1 MDLNRAAT
9 FVRVVESGGFTA
21 AASALNLP
29 PSSVSRSVA
38 RLEEELGVVLLERT
52 TRKVSLTDAGRAYY
66 DRVRGALSTLDEAN
80 ALAVDAAREPQGL
93 VRLAVPHEFAPAL
106 SHVLAMFL
114 QAQPRIRV
122 EVTFTAHAAT
132 LVGESVDLGVAVG
145 TLPDSSLVARRLG
158 ANDLCLF
165 AAPSYLEAR
174 GTPRALADLV
184 EHDTLMVRGLE
195 ARATWELVGPNGAE
209 VVEVRP
215 RIAGDHLGFIMDA
228 AVAGLGVALLP
239 VVATYRAAGEGQL
252 VRVLPEY
259 KLESGLSLLTHP
271 SRHLPRRVALLRD
284 FLTEVVPEGCTMHK
298 REGGLAICAEA
309 AARAAASPATAP
321 RAPSDRAIEGPRA
334 KGRHLGAARVGEADL
349 RSR

>member
-66 DRVRGALSTLDEAN
+66 DRVRDALSTLDEAN
-80 ALAVDAAREPQGL
+80 ALAADAAREPQGL

-106 SHVLAMFL
+106 SHVLALFL
-114 QAQPRIRV
+114 RAQPRIRV
-122 EVTFTAHAAT
+122 EVTFTAHAAS
-132 LVGESVDLGVAVG
+132 LVGESADLGIAVG
-145 TLPDSSLVARRLG
+145 KLPDSSLVARRIG
-158 ANDLCLF
+158 ANELCLF

-174 GTPRALADLV
+174 GTPSSLADLAT
-184 EHDTLMVRGLE
+184 HDVLMVRGLD
-195 ARATWELVGPNGAE
+195 ARTVWELVGPQGSE
-209 VVEVRP
+209 LIEVRP
-215 RIAGDHLGFIMDA
+215 LIAGDHLGFIIDA

-239 VVATYRAAGEGQL
+239 VVATYRAVRDEQL

-284 FLTEVVPEGCTMHK
+284 FLVEVVPSGCGTHK
-298 REGGLAICAEA
+298 REGGDVICAEA
-309 AARAAASPATAP
+309 AMRLGSAPAAISNGRAT
-321 RAPSDRAIEGPRA
+321 E
-334 KGRHLGAARVGEADL
+334 
-349 RSR
+349 